1 MVSLTVGED
10 PPKDRCTETE
20 TETDTELLRG
30 ESADAGPETNGAEKS
45 VPGWLRS
52 FFFAME
58 QNLDL
63 SIWRPQLFLS

>member
-45 VPGWLRS
+45 VPG
-52 FFFAME
+52 
-58 QNLDL
+58 
-63 SIWRPQLFLS
+63 